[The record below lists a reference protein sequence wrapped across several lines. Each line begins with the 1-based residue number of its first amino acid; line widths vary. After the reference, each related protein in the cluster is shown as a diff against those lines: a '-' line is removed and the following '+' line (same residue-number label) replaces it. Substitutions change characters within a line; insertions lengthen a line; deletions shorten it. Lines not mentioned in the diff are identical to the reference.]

1 MPTPMGEYTQIRDAF
16 LGLCKGYKTQ
26 TQQAKQLEERIE
38 MSKKDV
44 ILKLRDCLIKQAE
57 QDKKPIEPEK
67 ISAEIAKDLKEYV
80 TSDYIRKCLGSEF
93 KDQSKVREKKPMVVT
108 TEGSTQ
114 HQEEPP
120 TTITP
125 PPRGETTAEMNQRLR
140 ANWRDNPYAKLTK
153 SAGAKQEKA
162 YKKKDEEQ
170 ERKSGAYT
178 GPSIGP
184 KEEVVEEEQE
194 TSYFITITDTDIID
208 EIVLLRT
215 QQNVM
220 RIRLEVDAADRTVMG
235 IRQNR

>member
-1 MPTPMGEYTQIRDAF
+1 LTTPTFLYLQVIDEFIKKYDYHQKLGET
-16 LGLCKGYKTQ
+16 
-26 TQQAKQLEERIE
+26 LEI
-38 MSKKDV
+38 SKKETV
-44 ILKLRDCLIKQAE
+44 IKLKELLIKEAE
-57 QDKKPIEPEK
+57 MDKKPIDPEK
-67 ISAEIAKDLKEYV
+67 ISAKITNDLKGRISG
-80 TSDYIRKCLGSEF
+80 TYIREILGPEF
-93 KDQSKVREKKPMVVT
+93 KDQSKVREQKPVIRQPVMVT
-108 TEGSTQ
+108 TTGEAAEPEP
-114 HQEEPP
+114 EEKEDS
-120 TTITP
+120 P
-125 PPRGETTAEMNQRLR
+125 PPKGESKAEMNRR
-140 ANWRDNPYAKLTK
+140 IRENWRKNPYAKLTK
-153 SAGAKQEKA
+153 SVGAKQEKA

-170 ERKSGAYT
+170 ERKSGGYT